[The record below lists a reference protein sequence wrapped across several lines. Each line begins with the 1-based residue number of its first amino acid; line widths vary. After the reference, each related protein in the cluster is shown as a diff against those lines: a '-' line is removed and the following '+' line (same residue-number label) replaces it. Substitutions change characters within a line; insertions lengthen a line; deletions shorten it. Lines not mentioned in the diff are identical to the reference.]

1 MSHEYHGPDPL
12 SANAKFAAWV
22 VLGGLVFVGFGFG
35 LWAGTRPPEPK
46 SKEVAKAAPREETA
60 KRAPKPVE
68 VPKKVEPKPEP
79 KPEPKAEPPAPKPE
93 VVAKK
98 PDPPMPEPV
107 VVAKKP
113 DPPKVEPKTVTPKA
127 GVTEVSFTKQ
137 LFPVIRSHCLSCHGD
152 PSVKGGL
159 DLRTVEKIKKGGDSG
174 DAIKPGDAS
183 KGSLWAAIEDGSMP
197 PPNKPRL
204 SDAEKKL
211 FRDWIES
218 GAK

>member
-1 MSHEYHGPDPL
+1 MSHEYRHPEL

-22 VLGGLVFVGFGFG
+22 VLGGLMFLGFGFG

-46 SKEVAKAAPREETA
+46 EVAKAAPRVETP
-60 KRAPKPVE
+60 KPAPKPAE
-68 VPKKVEPKPEP
+68 VAKKVEPA
-79 KPEPKAEPPAPKPE
+79 PEPKAEPKPE
-93 VVAKK
+93 PVAKK
-98 PDPPMPEPV
+98 PDPPTPKPEPV

-113 DPPKVEPKTVTPKA
+113 DPPKDEPKAVTPKA

-137 LFPVIRSHCLSCHGD
+137 LFPVIRTHCLSCHGD
-152 PSVKGGL
+152 PSIKGGL

-174 DAIKPGDAS
+174 DAVKPGDPS
-183 KGSLWAAIEDGSMP
+183 KGSLWAAIEGGEMP
-197 PPNKPRL
+197 PPGKPRL

-218 GAK
+218 G

>member
-1 MSHEYHGPDPL
+1 MPHEYHGPEPL
-12 SANAKFAAWV
+12 SANVKFAAWA

-46 SKEVAKAAPREETA
+46 PKEFAKAPPREETP
-60 KRAPKPVE
+60 KPAPKLVE
-68 VPKKVEPKPEP
+68 TPKKVDPAPEPKPEP
-79 KPEPKAEPPAPKPE
+79 KPEP
-93 VVAKK
+93 VAKK
-98 PDPPMPEPV
+98 PDPPMPKPEEV
-107 VVAKKP
+107 AAKKP
-113 DPPKVEPKTVTPKA
+113 DPPKVEPKAVTPKA

-152 PSVKGGL
+152 PSIKGGL

-174 DAIKPGDAS
+174 DAIKPGDPS
-183 KGSLWAAIEDGSMP
+183 KGSMWAAIEDGSMP
-197 PPNKPRL
+197 PAGKPRL
-204 SDAEKKL
+204 TDAEKKL